1 MSTESHDKLFEA
13 FQEYCKA
20 QNKFEGYG
28 VDDAGLKA
36 RFWFS
41 EIRRLARTRRQEIME
56 KRDTLKKVRN
66 GRVGRPP
73 RTT

>member
-20 QNKFEGYG
+20 QNKFEGCN
-28 VDDAGLKA
+28 VDEAGLKA
-36 RFWFS
+36 RFWLS